1 MSESTSE
8 QFTPLDKLTRDI
20 KQAGKTLTV
29 REARYLTD
37 LYYQMQDNRI
47 RAAGQIRAMEQEEI
61 KEPHLTLDWVFNQS
75 EKLEGS
81 IRAVLGEFA
90 KNRTVGAWSQSIL
103 GIGPVISAGLIANI
117 GLTVWVCMADE
128 GEKSKRRKP
137 SDHCAKIKPCSLA
150 CHEKPVNTVGQ
161 IWRYAGLDPTSK
173 WEKGKKRPWN
183 ASLKRLC
190 WLIGQSFVKVSNNP
204 KDFYGHYYRNRKEQ
218 EIKNNDAG
226 KFVEQA
232 VRALTEKKIGKET
245 DAYKAYSIG
254 KLPPAHIQQ
263 RAERYAVK
271 LFLSHWHQVAFR
283 AEFGA
288 MPPAPYAIS
297 QLGHSDLVSV
307 PNWPF

>member
-1 MSESTSE
+1 MSESVSD
-8 QFTPLDKLTRDI
+8 QFLLQDKLTRDI

-47 RAAGQIRAMEQEEI
+47 RAAGQIRAMEQGEV
-61 KEPHLTLDWVFNQS
+61 KEPHMTLDWVFGQS
-75 EKLEGS
+75 EKLETS
-81 IRAVLGEFA
+81 IRSVLGEFA
-90 KNRTVGAWSQSIL
+90 RNRTVGAWSQSIL

-117 GLTVWVCMADE
+117 SMRVWVCMAAE
-128 GEKSKRRKP
+128 EVKAKRRKAA
-137 SDHCAKIKPCSLA
+137 DQCRQETPCSVA

-190 WLIGQSFVKVSNNP
+190 WLIGQSFVKVHNNP
-204 KDFYGHYYRNRKEQ
+204 KDFYGHYYKHRKEI
-218 EIKNNDAG
+218 EIANNDAG
-226 KFVEQA
+226 KFSEQA
-232 VRALTEKKIGKET
+232 AQVLRDKKIGKDT
-245 DAYKAYSIG
+245 DAYKAYSVG
-254 KLPPAHIQQ
+254 KLPPAHIQA

-271 LFLSHWHQVAFR
+271 LFLAHWHGVAFR
-283 AEFGA
+283 AEFERDA
-288 MPPAPYAIS
+288 PVPYAIS
-297 QLGHSDLVSV
+297 ELGHADLIGI